1 MSANVKSENVE
12 EAIDEANF
20 KPVITRE
27 PKEAIAVLF
36 DISGSMGGGFFNEP
50 DLKRIG
56 AVKSF
61 FEAFAYRTIAYNFE
75 HVVSLFFFDHT
86 VENQCGFT
94 EAIYD
99 FNRLVS
105 KAKPRGSTLMYDA
118 IVKAVSS
125 LKELKAQYPN
135 CLLRILAL
143 TDGEDTG
150 SKYSVE

>member
-1 MSANVKSENVE
+1 MSANVSSENVE
-12 EAIDEANF
+12 EVIDEKNF
-20 KPVITRE
+20 KPVITRD

-36 DISGSMGGGFFNEP
+36 DISGSMGSRFFNEP

-75 HVVSLFFFDHT
+75 HVVSLFFFDN
-86 VENQCGFT
+86 VVDNQCGFT

-105 KAKPRGSTLMYDA
+105 TAAPRRSTLMYDA
-118 IVKAVSS
+118 IITASKS
-125 LKELKAQYPN
+125 LKEFKTKYPD
-135 CLLRILAL
+135 CILRILAL
-143 TDGEDTG
+143 TDG
-150 SKYSVE
+150 